1 MGDQMA
7 LPAGF
12 TFRVFG
18 TADRDD
24 VRASVASF
32 GYESAGAGSAEMRF
46 GALPLALD
54 ALLSSVTTDRYL
66 VPSYVTRRVYI
77 TQQDPIAAR
86 LAAGESL
93 DARVAFPADFALPAD
108 FDDASSDDLFEVARE
123 ASSVMDALQRIR
135 DDPDGAWFP
144 VNPAADDARAFRRDD
159 PEPAR
164 FVEPRAEPF
173 PFPDVGPERPEPPR
187 HRARYPG
194 AFPDAGRLVLA
205 ASSVCFVAA
214 VVWLSFAAMTTCAT
228 WWSRRFF
235 GLGGTG
241 ARGCG
246 EDAPLTVREV
256 SHATPLLYDY
266 EDRVG
271 AVRDRPMRNL
281 ASGDSEEELL
291 VLVPVGPEP
300 RM

>member
-12 TFRVFG
+12 TLRVFG

-32 GYESAGAGSAEMRF
+32 GYESASAGSAEMRF
-46 GALPLALD
+46 GALPPALD
-54 ALLSSVTTDRYL
+54 ALLSSVTTERYL

-77 TQQDPIAAR
+77 TQQNPIAAR
-86 LAAGESL
+86 RAVGDEL
-93 DARVAFPADFALPAD
+93 DAALD
-108 FDDASSDDLFEVARE
+108 DDLFEAARE

-135 DDPDGAWFP
+135 DDPDGAWSP
-144 VNPAADDARAFRRDD
+144 VDPAADDARPFRRDD
-159 PEPAR
+159 PTPAR
-164 FVEPRAEPF
+164 LAKPDAGPF
-173 PFPDVGPERPEPPR
+173 PFPEEGPRPERPR

-194 AFPDAGRLVLA
+194 AFPGANRLVVA

-214 VVWLSFAAMTTCAT
+214 VVWLSFAAMTTCAS
-228 WWSRRFF
+228 WWSRRHR
-235 GLGGTG
+235 GLGGD
-241 ARGCG
+241 
-246 EDAPLTVREV
+246 DAPLTVREV
-256 SHATPLLYDY
+256 SHATPLLYEY

-271 AVRDRPMRNL
+271 AVRERPMRNL

-291 VLVPVGPEP
+291 VLVPVAPEK

>member
-1 MGDQMA
+1 
-7 LPAGF
+7 
-12 TFRVFG
+12 
-18 TADRDD
+18 
-24 VRASVASF
+24 
-32 GYESAGAGSAEMRF
+32 MRF

-54 ALLSSVTTDRYL
+54 ALLSSVTTERYL
-66 VPSYVTRRVYI
+66 VPSSVTRRVYI

-93 DARVAFPADFALPAD
+93 DARVAFPADFD
-108 FDDASSDDLFEVARE
+108 DDASSDDLFEVARE

-164 FVEPRAEPF
+164 FVAPRAEPF

-235 GLGGTG
+235 GLGGAG

>member
-18 TADRDD
+18 TADGDD

-54 ALLSSVTTDRYL
+54 ALLSSVTTERYP

-93 DARVAFPADFALPAD
+93 DARVAFPADF
-108 FDDASSDDLFEVARE
+108 DDASSDDLFEVARE
-123 ASSVMDALQRIR
+123 ASSVMDALQRVR

-164 FVEPRAEPF
+164 FVAPRAEPF

-214 VVWLSFAAMTTCAT
+214 VVWFSFAAMTTCAT

-235 GLGGTG
+235 GLGGAG

-256 SHATPLLYDY
+256 SHATPLLYEY

-271 AVRDRPMRNL
+271 AVRERPMRNL

-291 VLVPVGPEP
+291 VLVPVAPEK

>member
-12 TFRVFG
+12 TFRAFG
-18 TADRDD
+18 TADGDD

-54 ALLSSVTTDRYL
+54 ALLSSVTTERYL

-93 DARVAFPADFALPAD
+93 DARVAFPAD

-164 FVEPRAEPF
+164 FVAPRAEPF
-173 PFPDVGPERPEPPR
+173 PFPDVGPRPERPEPPR

-235 GLGGTG
+235 GLGG
-241 ARGCG
+241 

-271 AVRDRPMRNL
+271 AVIDRPMRNL

>member
-1 MGDQMA
+1 MA

-18 TADRDD
+18 TADGDD

-54 ALLSSVTTDRYL
+54 ALLSSVTTERYL

-93 DARVAFPADFALPAD
+93 D
-108 FDDASSDDLFEVARE
+108 DAPSDDLFEVSRE

-173 PFPDVGPERPEPPR
+173 PFPDVGPRPDRPEPPR

-194 AFPDAGRLVLA
+194 AFPDAGRLFLA

-235 GLGGTG
+235 GLGGAG

>member
-18 TADRDD
+18 TADGDD

-54 ALLSSVTTDRYL
+54 ALLSSVTTERYL

-93 DARVAFPADFALPAD
+93 D
-108 FDDASSDDLFEVARE
+108 DAPSDDLFEVSRE

-173 PFPDVGPERPEPPR
+173 PFPDVGPRPDRPEPPR

-194 AFPDAGRLVLA
+194 AFPDAGRLFLA

-235 GLGGTG
+235 GLGGAG